1 MKCKKLGKQLLLFTF
16 KTQKEITMTFFR
28 MEEYYESPLKGLFHK
43 HFTVFDFLNESMDN
57 DGKIDYFSKWI
68 GFNIPGHSIKE
79 WAELN
84 CPNYTPKEVQVFD
97 HLHQK
102 VDMSEPF
109 YIIAAKEGITDVID
123 HEIAHALY
131 YLDKGYKTVM
141 NIKVSQF
148 KNNFPVQYKKVQDWL
163 KDMGYNKSVFTD
175 ETQAYMSTSDK
186 KELVKKFGF
195 TSTEYKEMT
204 SILRE
209 FRTVLQEY
217 NTFKK

>member
-28 MEEYYESPLKGLFHK
+28 MEEYYESPIKGLYQNKFD
-43 HFTVFDFLNESMDN
+43 VFDFLNESMDDN
-57 DGKIDYFSKWI
+57 GHIDYFSKWI
-68 GFNIPGHSIKE
+68 GFNIPGHSIRD
-79 WAELN
+79 WSELH
-84 CPNYTPKEVQVFD
+84 CPNYTPKEAEVLN
-97 HLHQK
+97 HINSK
-102 VDMSEPF
+102 VDTSQPF
-109 YIIAAKEGITDVID
+109 YIIAAKEGKTDVMD

-148 KNNFPVQYKKVQDWL
+148 KKQFPVQYLKVQSWL
-163 KDMGYNKSVFTD
+163 KQMGYNKSVFMD

-186 KELVKKFGF
+186 KEIMSKFGIKV
-195 TSTEYKEMT
+195 TEYKKMERV
-204 SILRE
+204 ILE
-209 FRTVLQEY
+209 FRNVLSEY